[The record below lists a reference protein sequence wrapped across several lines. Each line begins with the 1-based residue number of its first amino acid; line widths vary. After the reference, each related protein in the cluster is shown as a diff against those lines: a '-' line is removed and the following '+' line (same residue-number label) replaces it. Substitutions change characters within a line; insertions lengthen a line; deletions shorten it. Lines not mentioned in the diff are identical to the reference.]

1 MLDASVRARNFERYL
16 LMEKVSST
24 DGTAIAYDTFGN
36 GPGLILVAGAFT
48 DRSYYVPLATA
59 LSSAF
64 TVITYDRRG
73 RGDSGDSS
81 QYAIERE
88 IEDLSSLREATGAVF
103 GYADS
108 SGVMLLLR
116 AVAADVPFEKL
127 AIMEP
132 PFRGEGAP
140 PVPDRYVERL
150 QEFIRAGNPGGAAE
164 LFIIEAV
171 GQPASAVEEIKPTP
185 MWPAL
190 EAMAHTLLYDAALM
204 GDSSVP
210 VDLLAGVRTP
220 TLAIHSTSSPAWL
233 QNATKAA
240 ADALPNSQVEA
251 LPGQFH
257 QVPPETL
264 APALTAFYL

>member
-1 MLDASVRARNFERYL
+1 
-16 LMEKVSST
+16 MEKVSSA
-24 DGTAIAYDTFGN
+24 DGTEIAYDTFGQ
-36 GPGLILVAGAFT
+36 GPGLILIAGAFT

-64 TVITYDRRG
+64 TVVTYDRRG

-81 QYAIERE
+81 QYEIERE
-88 IEDLSSLREATGAVF
+88 IEDLSSLRQATDAVF

-116 AVAADVPFEKL
+116 AVAAGVPFEKL
-127 AIMEP
+127 TIMEP

-150 QEFIRAGNPGGAAE
+150 QEFITAGNPGGAVE

-171 GQPASAVEEIKPTP
+171 GQPPSAVEEIKPTP

-190 EAMAHTLLYDAALM
+190 EAMAHTLLYDAHLM
-204 GDSSVP
+204 GDSNVP
-210 VDLLAGVRTP
+210 TDLLAQIPTP

-233 QNATKAA
+233 QDATKAA
-240 ADALPNSQVEA
+240 AEALPNARVQG

-264 APALTAFYL
+264 APALTDFYL